1 MLSSENN
8 HTVEKLRLYT
18 ICEEPGSSVSES
30 NDLLS
35 MSDRPD
41 SRIQDLS
48 DFSKRHAA
56 GKNGVHNYVK
66 LAAGFKQVNIKSLAP

>member
-1 MLSSENN
+1 M
-8 HTVEKLRLYT
+8 
-18 ICEEPGSSVSES
+18 SES

-41 SRIQDLS
+41 SRNQDLS
-48 DFSKRHAA
+48 DFSRRHAV

-66 LAAGFKQVNIKSLAP
+66 LAAGFKQVNIKSLAPQDLQEKSSFIVSELSNQ

>member
-8 HTVEKLRLYT
+8 NTVEKLRLYT

-48 DFSKRHAA
+48 DFSKRHAV

-66 LAAGFKQVNIKSLAP
+66 LAAGFK